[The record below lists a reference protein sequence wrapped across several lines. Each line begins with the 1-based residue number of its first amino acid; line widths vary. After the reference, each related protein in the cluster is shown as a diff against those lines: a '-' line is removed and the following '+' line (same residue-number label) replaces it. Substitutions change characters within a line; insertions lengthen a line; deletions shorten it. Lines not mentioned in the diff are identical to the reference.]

1 MALVIAKLGVSL
13 TPLVPRTSISRCPS
27 MFFAAER
34 PILPRAKQLVTC
46 KSKRQVLSVIKLP
59 SNPLRHLW
67 LQPAYQVLF

>member
-1 MALVIAKLGVSL
+1 
-13 TPLVPRTSISRCPS
+13 